1 MVTVRTWQSRRCRGP
16 GLAGVLALGERVLM
30 GKACLRA
37 LLWIAAACFLAGLAA
52 GAAVGGAIWGKRM
65 PVPAT
70 PPPRPTLGAPA
81 RRGLGGAGGIFFE
94 VLLFVPCVLSCVH
107 GLPVMVIDYMA
118 ATANCGPGM
127 RR

>member
-1 MVTVRTWQSRRCRGP
+1 
-16 GLAGVLALGERVLM
+16 M

-94 VLLFVPCVLSCVH
+94 VLLVVPCVLSCVH
-107 GLPVMVIDYMA
+107 GLPVMVIYYMA
-118 ATANCGPGM
+118 ATANCGDAAAA
-127 RR
+127 